1 MRQCCILHT
10 LCQACT
16 VPGCH
21 YLYPFLDLSV
31 LSKQAPSPQGETW
44 LHHVLQ
50 APAPPKEP
58 AKEEP
63 PKFSAFQGKARTLK
77 G

>member
-1 MRQCCILHT
+1 MVEFSNRLDQLIEFAVQLSPGKIGQPILS
-10 LCQACT
+10 
-16 VPGCH
+16 
-21 YLYPFLDLSV
+21 FL
-31 LSKQAPSPQGETW
+31 
-44 LHHVLQ
+44 HVMQ

-58 AKEEP
+58 AKEEA

>member
-1 MRQCCILHT
+1 ML
-10 LCQACT
+10 
-16 VPGCH
+16 
-21 YLYPFLDLSV
+21 LSDSDAV
-31 LSKQAPSPQGETW
+31 L
-44 LHHVLQ
+44 LVMQ

-63 PKFSAFQGKARTLK
+63 PKFAAFQGKARTLK

>member
-1 MRQCCILHT
+1 MYGQFSS
-10 LCQACT
+10 
-16 VPGCH
+16 G
-21 YLYPFLDLSV
+21 LDQLIEFSFTGKIQQLAMV
-31 LSKQAPSPQGETW
+31 FP
-44 LHHVLQ
+44 HVMQ

-58 AKEEP
+58 AKEEA